1 MALEV
6 SEPVTDFLDPSFYLP
21 VLVGII
27 AVVIAGFAL
36 WRQVQDRSVAK
47 ATFNLLRTM
56 RKEVRPAPTPQTG
69 ITPTQG
75 QGIVSQAE
83 LRRRD
88 ALEWKKLKDVAKA
101 IGWVWDRMN
110 EDEEE

>member
-1 MALEV
+1 MA
-6 SEPVTDFLDPSFYLP
+6 DFSDPSFYLP
-21 VLVGII
+21 VLIGVI

-47 ATFNLLRTM
+47 ASFNLLRTM
-56 RKEVRPAPTPQTG
+56 RKELRTAPTTQPG
-69 ITPTQG
+69 ITPTSQ
-75 QGIVSQAE
+75 QAIVSQAE

-101 IGWVWDRMN
+101 LGWVWDRMN
-110 EDEEE
+110 ENEDD

>member
-1 MALEV
+1 M
-6 SEPVTDFLDPSFYLP
+6 TDFSDPSFYLP
-21 VLVGII
+21 VLIGVI

-47 ATFNLLRTM
+47 ASFNLLRTM
-56 RKEVRPAPTPQTG
+56 RKELRTAPTTQPG
-69 ITPTQG
+69 ITPTSQ
-75 QGIVSQAE
+75 QAIVSQAE

-101 IGWVWDRMN
+101 LGWVWDRMN
-110 EDEEE
+110 ENEDD

>member
-1 MALEV
+1 M
-6 SEPVTDFLDPSFYLP
+6 TDFSDPSFYLP
-21 VLVGII
+21 VILGIV
-27 AVVIAGFAL
+27 AVVLAGFAL
-36 WRQVQDRSVAK
+36 WRQKQDRSVAK

-56 RKEVRPAPTPQTG
+56 RKELRTTATTQPAG
-69 ITPTQG
+69 ITPTPQ
-75 QGIVSQAE
+75 QAIVSQAE

-110 EDEEE
+110 EED